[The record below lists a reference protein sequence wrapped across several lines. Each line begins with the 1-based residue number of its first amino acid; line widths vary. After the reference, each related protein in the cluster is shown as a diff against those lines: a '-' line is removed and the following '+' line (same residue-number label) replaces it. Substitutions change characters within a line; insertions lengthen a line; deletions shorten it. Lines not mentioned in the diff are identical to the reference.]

1 MKNEGNN
8 KNESMWNIKLL
19 ISTLNEVDIERGSY
33 LGNHFIDYYG
43 SVKILLGE
51 AKPQFP

>member
-1 MKNEGNN
+1 
-8 KNESMWNIKLL
+8 MWNRKLL

-33 LGNHFIDYYG
+33 LGNHFIVDYS

-51 AKPQFP
+51 AKPRFP